1 MVGWC
6 TSVADCSGLLDLV
19 FVLDSSGSI
28 DRVRFNVIKETVIST
43 VEQLDV
49 SMNRTRVGLIYW
61 SNDAF
66 VAFNMNDYGQV
77 KHSHPVC
84 S

>member
-1 MVGWC
+1 M
-6 TSVADCSGLLDLV
+6 DLV